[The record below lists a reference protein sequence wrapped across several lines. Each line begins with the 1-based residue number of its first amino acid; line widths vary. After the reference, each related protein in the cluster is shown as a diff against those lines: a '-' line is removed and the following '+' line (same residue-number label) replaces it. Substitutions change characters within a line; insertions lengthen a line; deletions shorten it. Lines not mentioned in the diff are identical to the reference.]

1 LKLGLRGLRRVAL
14 ALGILAGAVPPAAQG
29 EPVKPLPRPVK
40 YEAEF
45 RQVAGARWKR
55 RWAQARVESGLNPF
69 AVSPAGAQ
77 GLTQF
82 MPRTFRRAKTAGWVP
97 PHASPFEP
105 VHAIAAQDGYMNLLE
120 GMFQDQGQAW
130 AAYNCGEGN
139 ILRARRLAKELGLQ
153 GADAWRL
160 TLPSITGRHAAE
172 TLAYVPR
179 IEAALARL
187 EASL

>member
-1 LKLGLRGLRRVAL
+1 MNLGLRGLGRAVL
-14 ALGILAGAVPPAAQG
+14 ALGLWVGAAPPAPQG
-29 EPVKPLPRPVK
+29 TPVKPSPAPVK

-45 RQVAGARWKR
+45 RQVAGERWKR
-55 RWAQARVESGLNPF
+55 RWAQARVESGLNPL
-69 AVSPAGAQ
+69 AVSPVGAQ

-82 MPRTFRRAKTAGWVP
+82 MPRTFARAKSAGWVP
-97 PHASPFEP
+97 KDASPFTP

-139 ILRARRLAKELGLQ
+139 ILRARRLARDLGLQ
-153 GADAWRL
+153 GSDAWKL
-160 TLPSITGRHAAE
+160 TLPSVTGRHATE
-172 TLAYVPR
+172 TLNYVPR